1 MKYALLLTFL
11 LGYSAGAQQQPKPP
25 VSVEGIEEQV
35 KAMSVEQVEAARSAI
50 KRVHLLRMMF
60 LVHAR
65 HRNTPE
71 HGAECL
77 AMARRLQAPSA
88 YVNLLEEELAAA
100 PLSLSGRA
108 YYEHNK
114 LMAELMRVY
123 KVDELSARLLAERV
137 HCDEQQARE
146 FAEWLPVQYVF
157 DRVPM
162 VKFTPNDY
170 VSELQSLRDLFEHMQ
185 QEYAKVVNR
194 ASADAAADA
203 LLGSLPLLQK
213 TAHLR
218 LMIGRK
224 HSTDIPGY
232 QQFVYPVEQKLNEL
246 RARLIE
252 TSFYGSKKLSAMD
265 ELMCL

>member
-11 LGYSAGAQQQPKPP
+11 LGCPAGAQQGSLPP
-25 VSVEGIEEQV
+25 VSAASIEAEV
-35 KAMSVEQVEAARSAI
+35 KAMLVEQVEAARSAI

-60 LVHAR
+60 LVQDR

-77 AMARRLQAPSA
+77 AMARRLQAPAA
-88 YVNLLEEELAAA
+88 YVNLLKEELADS

-108 YYEHNK
+108 YYAHNK
-114 LMAELMRVY
+114 LMTELMRAY
-123 KVDELSARLLAERV
+123 GVDDLSARLLAERV
-137 HCDEQQARE
+137 HCNEQQARE
-146 FAEWLPVQYVF
+146 LSEWLPVQFVF
-157 DRVPM
+157 DRVP
-162 VKFTPNDY
+162 VSKLTPDDY
-170 VSELQSLRDLFEHMQ
+170 VKELQSLRDLFEHMQ
-185 QEYAKVVNR
+185 QEYAKVVDR
-194 ASADAAADA
+194 ASADAVADA

-213 TAHLR
+213 TAYLR
-218 LMIGRK
+218 FMISKK

-232 QQFVYPVEQKLNEL
+232 QQYIYPTEHKLNEL

-252 TSFYGSKKLSAMD
+252 TFFYGSKKLNAVD